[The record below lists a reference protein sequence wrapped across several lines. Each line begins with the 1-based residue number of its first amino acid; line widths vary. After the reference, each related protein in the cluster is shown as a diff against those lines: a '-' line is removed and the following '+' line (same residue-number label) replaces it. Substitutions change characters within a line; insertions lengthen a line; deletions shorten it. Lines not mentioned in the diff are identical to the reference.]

1 MANWN
6 PHDQPVN
13 KFILDDYVSPGIC
26 QQPKN
31 AAVKRKLDERLGY
44 GIDRAFLIY
53 TGRELAKFV
62 TEILLVTREDWRYWR
77 ETFQPMIHS
86 VPRRGPVRSSNGG
99 YEPGKSHLI
108 WHPQLIVL
116 EITQCVVEVEPQE
129 TIDEYG
135 VGHVPLEFRQVVPM
149 PKAAYA
155 RPEAPQQDK
164 PLNED
169 QKEIKRLTDVLSSKR
184 QANEMAGR

>member
-1 MANWN
+1 MADWN
-6 PHDQPVN
+6 PYDQPVS

-26 QQPKN
+26 QQPTG
-31 AAVKRKLDERLGY
+31 ASVKRKLDERLGY

-53 TGRELAKFV
+53 TGRELASFT
-62 TEILLVTREDWRYWR
+62 TELLLVTKADWTYWR
-77 ETFQPMIHS
+77 ETFQPMIHV
-86 VPRRGPVRSSNGG
+86 VPRRGPVTSSTGG

-129 TIDEYG
+129 TLDEYG
-135 VGHVPLEFRQVVPM
+135 VGHVPIQFRQVVPM
-149 PKAAYA
+149 PKSGYA
-155 RPEAPQQDK
+155 RPEAPKQDP
-164 PLNED
+164 PLTDD
-169 QKEIKRLTDVLSSKR
+169 QKEIARLTDVLASKR